1 MRSGPSRQ
9 IRRIVKVIKIL
20 FVCHGNI
27 CRSPIAEF
35 YMKDIVN
42 KRGMDNRFFIDSA
55 AVTSEEIIGGVGNPV
70 YPPARKIL
78 ADHGIS
84 CEGKRAR
91 LATKEDYDKFDLI
104 LVMDKGNERK
114 MERIAGGDPEGKILL
129 LMSICGE
136 DREVADPWFTG
147 DFQAAWDDVTE
158 GCKTLLDL
166 LTFPGE
172 LVLASG
178 SPRRLE
184 LLEQVGISCIV
195 DPSDGEE
202 WSQES
207 SPAAYVEE
215 LSREKVLDVADRHPD
230 SWLLGSD
237 TVVALDGEIM
247 GKPGSADEAFEM
259 LSKLSGRTHHVYT
272 GVTLV
277 RTSRGTVLYHKTF
290 STSTE
295 VTFYDLSDE
304 MIEDYILTGEP
315 FDKAGAY
322 GIQGRGAVLVKE
334 IRGDYNTV
342 VGLPVAE
349 VYHQLT
355 E

>member
-1 MRSGPSRQ
+1 M
-9 IRRIVKVIKIL
+9 IKIL

-27 CRSPIAEF
+27 CRSPMAEF
-35 YMKDIVN
+35 FMKELVE
-42 KRGMDNRFFIDSA
+42 KRDLSGHLYAESA
-55 AVTSEEIIGGVGNPV
+55 AVSTEEIPGGVGNPV
-70 YPPARKIL
+70 YPPARRELQK
-78 ADHGIS
+78 HGIS
-84 CEGKRAR
+84 CDGKRAR
-91 LATKEDYDKFDLI
+91 LMTREDYQKFDI
-104 LVMDKGNERK
+104 LVGMDRSNISR
-114 MERIAGGDPEGKILL
+114 MESIAGGDPENKIHRLL
-129 LMSICGE
+129 DISGE
-136 DREVADPWFTG
+136 CRDVADPWYTE
-147 DFQAAWDDVTE
+147 DFSKTWEDISA
-158 GCKTLLDL
+158 GCTALADL
-166 LTFPGE
+166 LTFEGE
-172 LVLASG
+172 LVLAYG

-202 WSQES
+202 WSRET

-215 LSREKVLDVADRHPD
+215 LSREKVLDVAERHGD

-259 LSKLSGRTHHVYT
+259 LRKLSGRTHHVYT

-295 VTFYDLSDE
+295 VTFYDLSDD

-342 VGLPVAE
+342 VGLPVAV
-349 VYHQLT
+349 VYRAL
-355 E
+355 EY